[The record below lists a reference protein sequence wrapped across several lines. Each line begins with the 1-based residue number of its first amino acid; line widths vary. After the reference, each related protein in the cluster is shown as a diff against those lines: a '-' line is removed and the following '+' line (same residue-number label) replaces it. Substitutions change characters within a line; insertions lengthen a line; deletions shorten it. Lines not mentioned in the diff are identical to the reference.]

1 MFYCEVTKRLSKP
14 GAKCNKIVT
23 QKAARVYTKMVRD
36 EETRRMI
43 KVEVGKGWEIVKEIN
58 ATDEGALLWNAANP
72 LGPELVERVEPKR
85 KAL

>member
-14 GAKCNKIVT
+14 GEKCNKIVT
-23 QKAARVYTKMVRD
+23 QRALRVYTKMVRD

-43 KVEVGKGWEIVKEIN
+43 KVEVGKGWEIVKEID
-58 ATDEGALLWNAANP
+58 ATDEGALIWYAQNP
-72 LGPELVERVEPKR
+72 LGPVTVERVEPKR